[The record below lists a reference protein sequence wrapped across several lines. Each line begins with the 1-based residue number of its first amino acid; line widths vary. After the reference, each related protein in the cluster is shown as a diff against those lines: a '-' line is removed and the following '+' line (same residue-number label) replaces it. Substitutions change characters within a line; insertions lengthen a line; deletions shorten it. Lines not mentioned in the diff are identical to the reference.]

1 MGRRCK
7 FYASLHR
14 RELAKFARLGGNDDR
29 HKGIQ
34 PANVPRE
41 IYLACTASGE
51 LCSRTYEA
59 LHSTIDYD
67 GLWDLLEMKEVQ
79 VSWKEAAKA
88 KAVEKADTP

>member
-14 RELAKFARLGGNDDR
+14 RELAKFARLGGKNGG
-29 HKGIQ
+29 HEGIQ
-34 PANVPRE
+34 PVNVPRE
-41 IYLACTASGE
+41 IYLAATASGE

-79 VSWKEAAKA
+79 ASWNEAARA
-88 KAVEKADTP
+88 NASEK